1 MADRPLIGVST
12 YLESGARWGVWE
24 LEAVLL
30 PAGYPRL
37 VRRAADWP
45 RCSRRTSPSTRPRP

>member
-1 MADRPLIGVST
+1 MSGVGGRPLIGVST

-24 LEAVLL
+24 LEAALL

-37 VRRAADWP
+37 VQRAGV
-45 RCSRRTSPSTRPRP
+45 SR